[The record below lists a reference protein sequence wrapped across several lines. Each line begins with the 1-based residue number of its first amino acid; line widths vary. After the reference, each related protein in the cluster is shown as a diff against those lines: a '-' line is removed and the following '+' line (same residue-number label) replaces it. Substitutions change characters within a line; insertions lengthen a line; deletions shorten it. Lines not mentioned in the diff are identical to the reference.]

1 MKFLSNIIIALHG
14 INQNRLRGFLSILG
28 VVVGV
33 VAVIGMGTLA
43 WSMQEALANR
53 AQSLGSNTFSLER
66 ASQIEMAMSWSSGNR
81 AAAFEL
87 WRRPRFDLDY
97 VDEIMKSCPSVK
109 SVAPIASGDF
119 RMRFGRKRSDE
130 EISYIATN
138 ENFLQGGIYKLKD
151 GRFLRKHDVETRR
164 YVCVIGQELVNDFF
178 PNTDPIGKT
187 LYIGVM
193 PCKVIGTLEKVGSTL
208 GENPD
213 EIAILPI
220 TTAAK
225 HHRWLFWRLKMN
237 VEAYPGRLD
246 DAIEETITALRR
258 LRGLSYEDDN
268 NFSIVTSDMMKEL
281 YGKIT
286 GGATIVVL
294 LIAGVSLIVAG
305 IGIMNVMFVSVK
317 ERTKE
322 IGIRKACGA
331 ASKDILLQFTA
342 EAIMLSTIGG
352 IIGMGMVGVLVG
364 TVGKMAPFDIVFPPG
379 LVFFGLLFSMLV
391 GVVFG
396 IIPAVRASKMNVV
409 DALRYE

>member
-1 MKFLSNIIIALHG
+1 MKLLSNIVIALSG

-33 VAVIGMGTLA
+33 VAVIGMGALA
-43 WSMQEALANR
+43 WSMQKALSKR
-53 AQSLGSNTFSLER
+53 AQSLGANTFSLER

-81 AAAFEL
+81 AEAFEL

-97 VDEIMKSCPSVK
+97 VEEIMESCPSVK
-109 SVAPIASGDF
+109 SVAPIAKGDF
-119 RMRFGRKRSDE
+119 RMRYGSKRSDE
-130 EISYIATN
+130 EIDYIATN
-138 ENFLQGGIYKLKD
+138 EHFLQGGIYKLKE
-151 GRFLRKHDVETRR
+151 GRFLRRHDVETRR

-178 PNTDPIGKT
+178 PNQDPIGQT
-187 LYIGVM
+187 LYIGKL
-193 PCKVIGTLEKVGSTL
+193 PCKVVGTLQKVGSTL

-225 HHRWLFWRLKMN
+225 HYRWLFWRLKMN
-237 VEAYPGRLD
+237 VEAYPGYLD
-246 DAIEETITALRR
+246 DAVDETITTVRR
-258 LRGLSYEDDN
+258 IRGLRPEEDN
-268 NFSIVTSDMMKEL
+268 NFSIVTSDMMKEV

-286 GGATIVVL
+286 GAATIVVL
-294 LIAGVSLIVAG
+294 LIAGVSLVVAG

-331 ASKDILLQFTA
+331 ASNDILMQFTA
-342 EAIMLSTIGG
+342 EAIMLSTVGG
-352 IIGMGMVGVLVG
+352 IIGMGVVGVLVA
-364 TVGKMAPFDIVFPPG
+364 TVGKMAPFDIIFPPG
-379 LVFFGLLFSMLV
+379 LIIFGLFFSIIV

-396 IIPAVRASKMNVV
+396 IIPAIRASKQNVV